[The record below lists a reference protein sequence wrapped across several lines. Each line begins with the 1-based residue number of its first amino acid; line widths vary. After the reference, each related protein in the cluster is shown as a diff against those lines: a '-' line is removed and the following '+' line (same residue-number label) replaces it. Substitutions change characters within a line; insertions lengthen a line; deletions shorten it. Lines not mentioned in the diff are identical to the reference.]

1 MKQMHGK
8 MKLQRTKQYSL
19 TLDFHAATFR
29 DVLGH
34 EIENKPR
41 FVVHLSR
48 IKVNR
53 KTLWGG
59 GGGERGSDCKGLRG
73 KIGLSQ
79 QSFTFSAV
87 TSQQFCRRLW
97 LYRFFQIYP
106 ALRIEL
112 LMRHI

>member
-59 GGGERGSDCKGLRG
+59 GERGSESKGLRG

-87 TSQQFCRRLW
+87 TSQQFCSRLW

>member
-29 DVLGH
+29 DVLRH

-59 GGGERGSDCKGLRG
+59 GGESGGAKARVKGVKLVCHNRV
-73 KIGLSQ
+73 LH
-79 QSFTFSAV
+79 
-87 TSQQFCRRLW
+87 
-97 LYRFFQIYP
+97 FQ
-106 ALRIEL
+106 R
-112 LMRHI
+112 

>member
-1 MKQMHGK
+1 MKKMHGK
-8 MKLQRTKQYSL
+8 MKLQRTKQNSL

-29 DVLGH
+29 DVLRH

-59 GGGERGSDCKGLRG
+59 GGGGAGDPKQGGKG
-73 KIGLSQ
+73 
-79 QSFTFSAV
+79 
-87 TSQQFCRRLW
+87 
-97 LYRFFQIYP
+97 
-106 ALRIEL
+106 
-112 LMRHI
+112 

>member
-29 DVLGH
+29 DVLRH

-59 GGGERGSDCKGLRG
+59 GGRAGERKQGCKG
-73 KIGLSQ
+73 
-79 QSFTFSAV
+79 
-87 TSQQFCRRLW
+87 
-97 LYRFFQIYP
+97 
-106 ALRIEL
+106 
-112 LMRHI
+112 